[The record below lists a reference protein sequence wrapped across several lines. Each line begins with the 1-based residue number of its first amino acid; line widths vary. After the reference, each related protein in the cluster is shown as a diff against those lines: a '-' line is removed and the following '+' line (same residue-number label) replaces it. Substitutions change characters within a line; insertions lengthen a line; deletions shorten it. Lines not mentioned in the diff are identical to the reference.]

1 MVTPMPSVQYT
12 SSDFVVSAG
21 SVLFREAKDTKH
33 LQICILYHR
42 TKQEYLLPKGRK
54 DCGETVEAAAVRETF
69 EETGYPCELLPC
81 RMPTRAP
88 LPGVNSKDAV
98 RMADGITEPIVMTL
112 RRSGDAK
119 VKVIWWFAT
128 RIKGNAVEKVEGTQ
142 TDSEDF
148 ESRFFDAEE
157 ALSKLSFQSDRDVA
171 SQALAIVTDSE
182 TVKGTS
188 SLFTQ

>member
-1 MVTPMPSVQYT
+1 MATPMPSVQYT
-12 SSDFVVSAG
+12 SSAFVVSAG
-21 SVLFREAKDTKH
+21 SVLFREAQDTKH

-42 TKQEYLLPKGRK
+42 AKQVYLLPKGRK

-98 RMADGITEPIVMTL
+98 RMADGLTEPIVMTL
-112 RRSGDAK
+112 RQLGDAK

-148 ESRFFDAEE
+148 ESHF
-157 ALSKLSFQSDRDVA
+157 
-171 SQALAIVTDSE
+171 
-182 TVKGTS
+182 
-188 SLFTQ
+188 